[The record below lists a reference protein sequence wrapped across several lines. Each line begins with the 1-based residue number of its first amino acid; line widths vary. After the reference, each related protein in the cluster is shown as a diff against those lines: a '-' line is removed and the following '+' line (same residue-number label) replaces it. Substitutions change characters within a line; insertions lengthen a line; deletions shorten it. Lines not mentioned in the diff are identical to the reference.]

1 MSRGRPPVAVEEW
14 EAELRLTPID
24 GKPITNWKVLPLP
37 DLPSISALAVFE
49 EGGEGTG
56 KQLHYHAVV
65 RTTRSLQMLRKWCY
79 DVCRAEG
86 NEGNKVQRVAK
97 PHDGTYGYIAKHKQL
112 KHLHGYTQLQVEQ
125 WYQQSDEYVA
135 SLKRDRETFRKQKAL
150 GRKRQLKIVEE
161 VVEERLKEVATR
173 HEDDPYW
180 TSQHAHHLIVEEFIS
195 ECAKREFDFPTL
207 TQMEQISIR
216 LLYPR
221 FPNLVHAIY
230 RARISRHL
238 ENAIQ
243 ADVYHS

>member
-14 EAELRLTPID
+14 EAELRLTPLD
-24 GKPITNWKVLPLP
+24 GMPITDWKVSSEPGQ
-37 DLPSISALAVFE
+37 PSLSALAVFE

-56 KQLHYHAVV
+56 KQLHYHGVV

-79 DVCRAEG
+79 DVCRAKG

-97 PHDGTYGYIAKHKQL
+97 PHDGTYGYIAKFKEL

-135 SLKRDRETFRKQKAL
+135 SLKREKETFRKQKAL

-161 VVEERLKEVATR
+161 HVDERLKEAAER
-173 HEDDPYW
+173 HRDDPYW
-180 TSQHAHHLIVEEFIS
+180 TSAHAHHLIVEEFIT

-207 TQMEQISIR
+207 TQMEQIAIR

-221 FPNLVHAIY
+221 FPNLIHAIY
-230 RARISRHL
+230 RARISRHM
-238 ENAIQ
+238 ENAAEEQIR
-243 ADVYHS
+243 YS